1 MKKSISIIL
10 IISYLFSENYE
21 YLIYTTA
28 DFIEPA
34 NNISALHENDVIPSM
49 QLNTNIILKD
59 TLSKPINEH
68 IDNMLTNNSNLK
80 YLLIIG
86 DENVIEPIYY
96 TNSVPCDDYYS
107 SEFITPFTLPNPRLI
122 TGRILTDN
130 AAEAIEIIQRIRQYT
145 LSPPNGLWKNKLLLT
160 CDNEFKSGV
169 ETRQEKYHTIYSNKI
184 YNELKNLM
192 PINYF

>member
-34 NNISALHENDVIPSM
+34 NNISALHENDVISSM

-68 IDNMLTNNSNLK
+68 IHNMLTNNSNLK

-86 DENVIEPIYY
+86 DENVI
-96 TNSVPCDDYYS
+96 
-107 SEFITPFTLPNPRLI
+107 
-122 TGRILTDN
+122 
-130 AAEAIEIIQRIRQYT
+130 
-145 LSPPNGLWKNKLLLT
+145 
-160 CDNEFKSGV
+160 
-169 ETRQEKYHTIYSNKI
+169 
-184 YNELKNLM
+184 
-192 PINYF
+192 